1 MSLVCDCSRGETI
14 GNLQRGLGFKYLL
27 LHWDVVC
34 AALPYGGLVIQKL
47 IFNQVLSWKWLRRY
61 VSTDRIWGSGEGKM
75 LMSVSRFDIL
85 GSFLFSFLAV
95 GVGSFLRGDQ
105 VISRFIGVLWYLR
118 VMVQNTLASSSV
130 GGGGVGLLLTWEM
143 WWLLQN
149 RKGTYFV
156 ILLFIVSY
164 VIGRWRS

>member
-1 MSLVCDCSRGETI
+1 M
-14 GNLQRGLGFKYLL
+14 
-27 LHWDVVC
+27 
-34 AALPYGGLVIQKL
+34 
-47 IFNQVLSWKWLRRY
+47 
-61 VSTDRIWGSGEGKM
+61 DRIWGSGEGKM

-143 WWLLQN
+143 
-149 RKGTYFV
+149 
-156 ILLFIVSY
+156 
-164 VIGRWRS
+164 

>member
-1 MSLVCDCSRGETI
+1 MSLVCDCSSGETI

-47 IFNQVLSWKWLRRY
+47 IFNQVFSWKWLRRY
-61 VSTDRIWGSGEGKM
+61 VSMDRIWGSGEGKM

-95 GVGSFLRGDQ
+95 GVGKFFTRGSSYFQIHRSFVVLAGNGTKYF
-105 VISRFIGVLWYLR
+105 SFI
-118 VMVQNTLASSSV
+118 
-130 GGGGVGLLLTWEM
+130 
-143 WWLLQN
+143 
-149 RKGTYFV
+149 F
-156 ILLFIVSY
+156 
-164 VIGRWRS
+164 GRWRRGWTSFDMGDVMTTSK